1 MATPTRTGA
10 PKSTAP
16 KSATPRKP
24 SVARTAAPKSK
35 VDQASDAVTGAAT
48 SFVETVKANP
58 VTSAAI
64 VAGVAGAGALLW
76 SKRGQ
81 IADQASALGE
91 KASEL
96 GGKLA
101 GQASELGGKMADQA
115 ADLGGKLGDQAS
127 ALGEKVSETYA
138 AATGAPAK
146 TQQQIA
152 EEALSLKQTGDP
164 MVAEQSKVGSVSY

>member
-1 MATPTRTGA
+1 MATPPRPAA
-10 PKSTAP
+10 PRKTAAT
-16 KSATPRKP
+16 KSAAPRKP
-24 SVARTAAPKSK
+24 STTRTPTAVAKSK
-35 VDQASDAVTGAAT
+35 VEQASEAVTGAAN

-101 GQASELGGKMADQA
+101 GQASELGGKIAD
-115 ADLGGKLGDQAS
+115 
-127 ALGEKVSETYA
+127 
-138 AATGAPAK
+138 
-146 TQQQIA
+146 
-152 EEALSLKQTGDP
+152 
-164 MVAEQSKVGSVSY
+164 